1 MDHPDDQH
9 ALLDPNLPTDDGG
22 LAVLT
27 AGFDQDPNGA
37 QAAVAG
43 DGSPQQRDQQ
53 QQQHSGSS
61 AVGGQPQQP
70 ADGYPHP
77 DAAYGFSAQGH
88 NEEGDLL
95 SVHER
100 PPGSDDGHSA
110 AGGGDN
116 GSVSGGGG
124 SNKRRRSGPPGGVEL
139 DLSTPEGQA
148 KKKQRA
154 ARAAYMRDYRKKK
167 SLGKA
172 GGKYGPLR
180 ERARRCDGASRPR
193 LLALYR

>member
-1 MDHPDDQH
+1 MDHPDDDQH
-9 ALLDPNLPTDDGG
+9 ALLDPNLPQDDG

-27 AGFDQDPNGA
+27 GSFDHGPDGA

-43 DGSPQQRDQQ
+43 GGSPQQRDQQ
-53 QQQHSGSS
+53 QQHPGTS
-61 AVGGQPQQP
+61 AAGGQPQQQA

-77 DAAYGFSAQGH
+77 DAAYGFGTQGEH
-88 NEEGDLL
+88 GEGDLL
-95 SVHER
+95 VHDR
-100 PPGSDDGHSA
+100 PPASDDGHSA
-110 AGGGDN
+110 AGGGGGDA

-124 SNKRRRSGPPGGVEL
+124 SGGSKRRRSGPPGGVEL

-172 GGKYGPLR
+172 GGKCGPV
-180 ERARRCDGASRPR
+180 PR
-193 LLALYR
+193 G